1 MKYDWT
7 KYTARSDE
15 RYKAARD
22 NNNVEDLQ
30 SHNILKGGEVEL
42 RFVRDLAKA
51 YFNRDLNI
59 NRALDVAC
67 GIGYMS
73 QCLADV
79 GYKVVGFDL
88 NPDAIAIAK
97 SRNPTIDFFISNAS
111 ELVGEV
117 SQYQYDL
124 ILAREV
130 HCFSRISDDVYH
142 QNLVETYLGL
152 LKPGGVLVIAHSR
165 TGVDTQYPSI
175 DFQSLSN
182 VLDPHKYVFTG
193 PHFMFLYKHLKLFV
207 PFRIVILVQSYMT
220 RLIALLFGKRW
231 IEFFILLKK

>member
-7 KYTARSDE
+7 KYTARSDV

-42 RFVRDLAKA
+42 RFVRDLAK
-51 YFNRDLNI
+51 
-59 NRALDVAC
+59 
-67 GIGYMS
+67 
-73 QCLADV
+73 
-79 GYKVVGFDL
+79 
-88 NPDAIAIAK
+88 

-117 SQYQYDL
+117 SQYQYDF

-182 VLDPHKYVFTG
+182 VLDSHKYVFTG
-193 PHFMFLYKHLKLFV
+193 PHFTFLYKHLKLFI
-207 PFRIVILVQSYMT
+207 PFRSVISVQSYMT
-220 RLIALLFGKRW
+220 RLIALLSGKRW
-231 IEFFILLKK
+231 IEFFILLKKQIFLGSNMWLILSIN